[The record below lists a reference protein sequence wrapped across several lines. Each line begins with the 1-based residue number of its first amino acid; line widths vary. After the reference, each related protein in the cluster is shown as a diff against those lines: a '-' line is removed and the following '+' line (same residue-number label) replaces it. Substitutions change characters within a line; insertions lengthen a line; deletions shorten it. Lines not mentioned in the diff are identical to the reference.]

1 DLFVCCLA
9 ETPITLGNTLV
20 LDVTVALAV
29 RTCSGYR
36 IYSFNLRGGDS
47 PLLILCHKTVIYLC
61 NINLEEK
68 K

>member
-1 DLFVCCLA
+1 MFAALLKHQLLWVIPF
-9 ETPITLGNTLV
+9 V
-20 LDVTVALAV
+20 LDVTVALAA